1 MSEKILSTMYGAM
14 RIDDKSTDTYFVVQ
28 WTREPYTLQEDNEM
42 KYYTPPVIAYACEI
56 VCDAVF
62 LNLILNIKH

>member
-1 MSEKILSTMYGAM
+1 MYGAM

-42 KYYTPPVIAYACEI
+42 KYYTPLVISYA
-56 VCDAVF
+56 
-62 LNLILNIKH
+62 